1 MKKTKIA
8 LAAIAVLAAVMTV
21 KAEEAVSFESLYKAP
36 VVDSGIEVPAPQ
48 APKAVIYRFESIAGC
63 QVVNNLF
70 IMQPAMKDA
79 LSMLKHCSDGLK
91 DAYGVP
97 VTFTAANFN
106 GSAGIEIGVGNS
118 AAALA
123 TVKEGVIRKGGS
135 FFGYPV
141 KIKKLESAAAA
152 KVVFPGKSRIDC
164 EILVAGRRNILS
176 FAVTGLGGP
185 GAELLSLNPGD
196 DYAPI
201 IEGKDNHDIR
211 SMNDQGGELRAD
223 EKTLVLVGDGD
234 GCSYVRLVLFKNS
247 GYTRGWASESG
258 SETPN
263 WYTADVTCSVK
274 AL

>member
-1 MKKTKIA
+1 MIKIVAIA
-8 LAAIAVLAAVMTV
+8 LLAAVTPV
-21 KAEEAVSFESLYKAP
+21 KAAEPASFESLYKAP
-36 VVDSGIEVPAPQ
+36 AFKASMEVPAPP

-79 LSMLKHCSDGLK
+79 LGMLRHCSDGLK
-91 DAYGVP
+91 DAFGVP
-97 VTFTAANFN
+97 VTFTAADIN
-106 GSAGIEIGVGNS
+106 GAAGIEIGVGNS

-123 TVKEGVIRKGGS
+123 TVKEGVTRKAGR

-141 KIKKLESAAAA
+141 KIRKLGGAAAP
-152 KVVFPGKSRIDC
+152 KGVFAGKSRLDC
-164 EILVAGRRNILS
+164 DIRVAGRSNTVS
-176 FAVTGLGGP
+176 FAVAGLGGP
-185 GAELLSLNPGD
+185 GAELISLNPGD

-223 EKTLVLVGDGD
+223 ENTLVLVGDGD
-234 GCSYVRLVLFKNS
+234 GCTYVELVLYKNS

-263 WYTADVTCSVK
+263 WYTSEVVCSVK